1 MIYNPYSLYWI
12 QQQKRRI
19 YKGKAKRTKTK
30 RKTTTTKN
38 LKITKTLL

>member
-19 YKGKAKRTKTK
+19 YIREKQKEQK
-30 RKTTTTKN
+30 
-38 LKITKTLL
+38 LKEKQQQPKI